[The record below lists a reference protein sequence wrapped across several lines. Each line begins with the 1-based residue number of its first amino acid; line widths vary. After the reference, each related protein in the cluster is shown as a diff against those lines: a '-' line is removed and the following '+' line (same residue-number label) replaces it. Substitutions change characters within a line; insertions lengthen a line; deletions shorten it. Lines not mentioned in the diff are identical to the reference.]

1 MARKETLPITDLDLD
16 VINPRTK
23 PEENQFEAIRSLLAV
38 EHEGEKVFALAHD
51 ICSVG
56 MLDPGDRMYVIKSEV
71 TPDRYTVL
79 DGNRRLTSLL
89 LLSQPGLLDR
99 DDIGLNDAMRHRF
112 ERLQSEF
119 PNQWPIEVDVVI
131 FDNRESAKHF
141 IRLRHTGENEGA
153 GRSAWSALQVARFD
167 NTGLWQ
173 CIQHLRTE
181 NMLGLDVINE
191 LDRSAF
197 AITNF
202 GRVAAQ
208 AEFQRRFG
216 YTLTKTS
223 FEIGKD
229 RVRAL
234 FALSKLAAD
243 VTSKRVDTRGEFE
256 KAELMKPYFDEVDA
270 TVSAAMAAQTRS
282 SGGNAGNDSNPSS
295 QPAPGSGAADT
306 TGQSSQQP
314 PAGTSAG
321 NPPTSPP
328 TARRPRQ
335 SKYLIKRTELL
346 TVTNPKCR
354 DIVDELKG
362 RVDVNAPY
370 ACALLLRSLQE
381 MTSELY
387 LTAMKQEVKS
397 NNKTTMITQAANH
410 LLGNRHSTDPSDWMV
425 LAKSFQQS
433 ASVYD
438 QLCDTAHSTNT
449 IISADHVRSTW
460 ATVQGGMDLLWKR
473 IFAATRSGDASGAS
487 KN

>member
-1 MARKETLPITDLDLD
+1 MARKATLSLAELDLD

-23 PEENQFEAIRSLLAV
+23 PEENQFEAIRSLLAI

-56 MLDPGDRMYVIKSEV
+56 MLDPGDRMYVIKSELA
-71 TPDRYTVL
+71 PNRYTVL

-89 LLSQPGLLDR
+89 LLSQPGLLNR

-112 ERLQSEF
+112 KRLQSEF
-119 PNQWPIEVDVVI
+119 PNRWPTEVDVVI

-173 CIQHLRTE
+173 CIQHLRAE

-216 YTLTKTS
+216 FTLGRNT

-229 RVRAL
+229 RLRAL
-234 FALSKLAAD
+234 YALSKVAGD

-256 KAELMKPYFDEVDA
+256 KAELMTPYFDEVEA
-270 TVSAAMAAQTRS
+270 AVSAAMAAQNESTAS
-282 SGGNAGNDSNPSS
+282 EGEVDKHDTNPSS
-295 QPAPGSGAADT
+295 QPTPGAADAE
-306 TGQSSQQP
+306 GQSPQQP
-314 PAGTSAG
+314 PSGTPTG
-321 NPPTSPP
+321 NPPTSLP

-335 SKYLIKRTELL
+335 SKYLIKKTELL
-346 TVTNPKCR
+346 SVTHPKCR

-370 ACALLLRSLQE
+370 ACALLLRALQE

-387 LTAMKQEVKS
+387 LVAMKQEVKS

-410 LLGNRHSTDPSDWMV
+410 LLGNRHPTDPSDWMA

-433 ASVYD
+433 ASIYD
-438 QLCDTAHSTNT
+438 QLCDMAHSTNT
-449 IISADHVRSTW
+449 AISADHVRNTW
-460 ATVQGGMDLLWKR
+460 ATVRGGMDLLWKR
-473 IFAATRSGDASGAS
+473 IFDAARSGDTSS
-487 KN
+487 Q